1 MGKHQ
6 HKNKQNALIQ
16 FSNINRK
23 IHNLSML
30 KMNKVILFCLLTSL
44 KLNAAS
50 KSHKQNYFT
59 ACLLLTILYKIVLN
73 RLMYI
78 FFTEKTEKLYLQ

>member
-1 MGKHQ
+1 
-6 HKNKQNALIQ
+6 
-16 FSNINRK
+16 
-23 IHNLSML
+23 ML

-73 RLMYI
+73 RIMYI
-78 FFTEKTEKLYLQ
+78 FFTEKTEKLYLQQSVHAAGMSFSNPR